1 MKRREFIT
9 TAAATTIGA
18 ILAPNLARA
27 EEIKINKLPFES
39 AKAFSTEFKAKP
51 LGFDPKKLNGLSEKM
66 IQSHW
71 ENNYM
76 GSVKALNGVK
86 KKLIEIATVKDAAV
100 FLYAGLKREHLMRTG
115 SVIYHD
121 MYFGNLGG
129 NGKAGTAI
137 QKNIAAT
144 INKKVAGE
152 TDKVKPQEVS
162 LPLAGDGETT
172 SPPDVTPIQRDNKNI
187 PEIKFFDKDNL
198 LIYHRQN

>member
-129 NGKAGTAI
+129 NGKAGT
-137 QKNIAAT
+137 
-144 INKKVAGE
+144 
-152 TDKVKPQEVS
+152 
-162 LPLAGDGETT
+162 
-172 SPPDVTPIQRDNKNI
+172 
-187 PEIKFFDKDNL
+187 EIGRA
-198 LIYHRQN
+198 HV